1 MFGYP
6 LNTGVLYGLFWLVC
20 IAVCILRLQII
31 SIRCMKRS
39 CFYCPALPAVKI
51 QAAIHLYF
59 CTNAIRHLFRES
71 VTYLI
76 AAALFVVWWN
86 PAEKLSYDSVDEV
99 YYKEYMDKYYG
110 PLTAKTNELLDEER
124 AKYDRLSDNIAY
136 DMAQGKSESYINIKY
151 KDELSRQEAFNKLT
165 AHVDYLKTL
174 NEGWLFL
181 KRAMIFLPTEQTS
194 KTVIQHR
201 RLCMLFS

>member
-1 MFGYP
+1 
-6 LNTGVLYGLFWLVC
+6 
-20 IAVCILRLQII
+20 
-31 SIRCMKRS
+31 
-39 CFYCPALPAVKI
+39 
-51 QAAIHLYF
+51 
-59 CTNAIRHLFRES
+59 
-71 VTYLI
+71 
-76 AAALFVVWWN
+76 
-86 PAEKLSYDSVDEV
+86 
-99 YYKEYMDKYYG
+99 MDKYYG

-124 AKYDRLSDNIAY
+124 AIYDRLSDNIAY

-201 RLCMLFS
+201 PLCMLFS

>member
-1 MFGYP
+1 M
-6 LNTGVLYGLFWLVC
+6 
-20 IAVCILRLQII
+20 
-31 SIRCMKRS
+31 
-39 CFYCPALPAVKI
+39 
-51 QAAIHLYF
+51 
-59 CTNAIRHLFRES
+59 
-71 VTYLI
+71 
-76 AAALFVVWWN
+76 VWWN

-124 AKYDRLSDNIAY
+124 VKYDRLSDNIAY

-181 KRAMIFLPTEQTS
+181 KRAMISSPTEQTS
-194 KTVIQHR
+194 KP
-201 RLCMLFS
+201 